1 VKRFWIFDFGFSM
14 EKSISKRIFWLA
26 LYATFFAFCSS
37 AEAQQAGRVYRIG
50 YVGPR
55 SAIPEE
61 FLQGLRELG
70 YIEGKNII
78 IDSRLAEGKF
88 DRFPPLVAELVARK
102 VDVLVTLS
110 TPAARAAKSATS
122 SIPIVMLAAGHPVD
136 EGLVASLAR
145 PGGNI
150 TGLTAT
156 TGDNEL
162 HSKRLELF
170 RETVPKLVRLGVLWD
185 PQRSDF
191 TITQKRMKHIA
202 ELLGFKI
209 QSVEVRSR
217 NDLPNA
223 FQEATEQGAHGIY
236 AAFRHAPILM
246 GLKDI
251 VHLAIKSRIPAIFGD
266 RDLVKSGGLVSYG
279 TSFADLYR
287 RQANYVA
294 KILKGAKPADLPV
307 EQPTK
312 FELVINLKTAKQIGV
327 TIPPNVLARADRVIR

>member
-1 VKRFWIFDFGFSM
+1 MKQAFV
-14 EKSISKRIFWLA
+14 WLA
-26 LYATFFAFCSS
+26 AILVIAFPHL
-37 AEAQQAGRVYRIG
+37 AEAQQPGRVYRIG

-61 FLQGLRELG
+61 FIQGLRELG

-88 DRFPPLVAELVARK
+88 DRFPSLVAELVARE

-156 TGDNEL
+156 TGDDEL
-162 HSKRLELF
+162 HAKRLELF
-170 RETVPKLVRLGVLWD
+170 RETIPKLVRLGVLWD

-191 TITQKRMKHIA
+191 PITQKRMKHIA
-202 ELLGFKI
+202 ELLGFEI

-266 RDLVKSGGLVSYG
+266 RDFVKFGGLVSYG
-279 TSFADLYR
+279 TSFGDLYR
-287 RQANYVA
+287 RQAIYVD

-312 FELVINLKTAKQIGV
+312 FEFIINLKTAEQIGV
-327 TIPPNVLARADRVIR
+327 TIPPNVLARADRVLR